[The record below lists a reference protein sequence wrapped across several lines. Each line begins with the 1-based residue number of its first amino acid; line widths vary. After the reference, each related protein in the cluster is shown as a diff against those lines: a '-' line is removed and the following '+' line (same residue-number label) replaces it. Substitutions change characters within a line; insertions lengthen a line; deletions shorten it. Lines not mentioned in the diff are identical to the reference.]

1 MTRKIKFLRRTSS
14 RHSKLGRKRKAKQ
27 VWRKPIGRHNKMREK
42 RRGYPA
48 VVKIGY
54 RKGEHKKLITIHNL
68 KELEK
73 AHRSVFPET
82 LNAGAKEKGII
93 VVGKIG
99 KKKKIEIAKKA
110 KELKIKISNL
120 NIDEFLEENKPK
132 TAETKK

>member
-1 MTRKIKFLRRTSS
+1 MTKIKFLRRTSS

-27 VWRKPIGRHNKMREK
+27 VWRKPKGRHNKMREK
-42 RRGYPA
+42 RRGYPT

-54 RKGEHKKLITIHNL
+54 RKGDHKSLITIHNI

-73 AHRSVFPET
+73 
-82 LNAGAKEKGII
+82 AKEKGII

-110 KELKIKISNL
+110 KEKGIKIYNL
-120 NIDEFLEENKPK
+120 NVEKFLEENKPK
-132 TAETKK
+132 IVENKK

>member
-27 VWRKPIGRHNKMREK
+27 VWRKPKGRHNKMREK

-54 RKGEHKKLITIHNL
+54 GKSNRKSLTTIYNI

-73 AHRSVFPET
+73 A
-82 LNAGAKEKGII
+82 KGII

-110 KELKIKISNL
+110 KEKGIKIYNL
-120 NIDEFLEENKPK
+120 NIEKFLEENKPK
-132 TAETKK
+132 TEIKSGEKK

>member
-1 MTRKIKFLRRTSS
+1 
-14 RHSKLGRKRKAKQ
+14 
-27 VWRKPIGRHNKMREK
+27 MREK

-54 RKGEHKKLITIHNL
+54 RRGNHKNMITINNL

-73 AHRSVFPET
+73 AHRSVYPET

-99 KKKKIEIAKKA
+99 KKKKLEIAKRA
-110 KELKIKISNL
+110 KEKGIKLYNL
-120 NIDEFLEENKPK
+120 NIDKFLEENKPK
-132 TAETKK
+132 IMEEKKWTMKEHIKIWKE

>member
-14 RHSKLGRKRKAKQ
+14 RLSKLGRKRKAKQ
-27 VWRKPIGRHNKMREK
+27 VWRKPKGRHNKMREK

-54 RKGEHKKLITIHNL
+54 RRSNRKSLITIHNI

-73 AHRSVFPET
+73 
-82 LNAGAKEKGII
+82 AKEKGII

-99 KKKKIEIAKKA
+99 KKKKLEIAKKA
-110 KELKIKISNL
+110 REKGIKIQNL
-120 NIDEFLEENKPK
+120 NIDKFLEENKPK
-132 TAETKK
+132 ITENKK

>member
-1 MTRKIKFLRRTSS
+1 MRKIKFLRRTSS
-14 RHSKLGRKRKAKQ
+14 RLSKLGRKRKAKQ
-27 VWRKPIGRHNKMREK
+27 VWRKPKGRHNKMREK

-54 RKGEHKKLITIHNL
+54 RKGNHKTMITIHNI

-73 AHRSVFPET
+73 SKDR
-82 LNAGAKEKGII
+82 GII

-110 KELKIKISNL
+110 KEKGIKIYNL
-120 NIDEFLEENKPK
+120 NVEKFLEENKPK
-132 TAETKK
+132 ITENKK